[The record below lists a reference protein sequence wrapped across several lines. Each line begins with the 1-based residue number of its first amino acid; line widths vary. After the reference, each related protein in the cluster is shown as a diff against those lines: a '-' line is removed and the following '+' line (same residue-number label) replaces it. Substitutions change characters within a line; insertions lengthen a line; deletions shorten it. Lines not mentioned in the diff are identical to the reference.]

1 MGSTPDARG
10 LKGAPRVHGRRAIVS
25 PGRRFPGRPRFA
37 VPGWPRTQKAARGFM
52 GAAASRAS
60 HACGLDPR
68 CLWTERGPKESG
80 TQRLCGPQKQGFED
94 TEASWASDAHGLPT
108 CPWDS
113 WTLKFRGFQTLVD
126 RTPDAHGHKD
136 APRICGRRSVLG
148 PGRKHSRTFVNPKS
162 ATRFRG
168 RGSFVGLRRLWTEPQ
183 MLVNAPQGY
192 EAS

>member
-25 PGRRFPGRPRFA
+25 PGRRFPGHPRFA

-52 GAAASRAS
+52 GEAASQAS

-68 CLWTERGPKESG
+68 YLWTERGPKESG

-113 WTLKFRGFQTLVD
+113 WTLKFRGFQTFVD
-126 RTPDAHGHKD
+126 RTDAHGHKD

-148 PGRKHSRTFVNPKS
+148 PGRKHSGTFVNPKKCHKVS
-162 ATRFRG
+162 GTRKLRG
-168 RGSFVGLRRLWTEPQ
+168 PQ
-183 MLVNAPQGY
+183 TLADRTPDAGERAPRI
-192 EAS
+192 